1 MTHTRARLCACI
13 NKGVLPRDPICG
25 EKLDDDEE

>member
-1 MTHTRARLCACI
+1 MMPARLCACV
-13 NKGVLPRDPICG
+13 NKRVLPRDPICG